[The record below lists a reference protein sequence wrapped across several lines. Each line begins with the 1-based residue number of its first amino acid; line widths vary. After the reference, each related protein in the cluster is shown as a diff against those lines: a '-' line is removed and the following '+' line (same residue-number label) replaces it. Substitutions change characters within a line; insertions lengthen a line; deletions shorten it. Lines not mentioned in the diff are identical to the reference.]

1 MCGSTR
7 DVCSGIIYIFDMAIS
22 KNNHAGGW
30 LSLLQKT
37 VQRDKRGFDGS
48 KNPHFHSGHL
58 KVL

>member
-1 MCGSTR
+1 MGAQGTCLLR
-7 DVCSGIIYIFDMAIS
+7 IIYIFDTAIA

-37 VQRDKRGFDGS
+37 LQIDKQSFDGS
-48 KNPHFHSGHL
+48 ESPHFHLGHL